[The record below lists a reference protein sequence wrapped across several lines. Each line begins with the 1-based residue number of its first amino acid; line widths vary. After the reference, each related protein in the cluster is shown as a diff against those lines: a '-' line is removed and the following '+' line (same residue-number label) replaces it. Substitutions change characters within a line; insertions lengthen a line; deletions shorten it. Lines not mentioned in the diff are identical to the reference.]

1 MGEYRLLY
9 AREKGEVYMNDGFAV
24 VVLFYLVPLLP
35 LALTWRKDMSKTVT
49 CVVLWESV
57 GSLAFVV
64 VFALVGLYGWQWHLW
79 GQVSIGE
86 IVAFWQGES
95 LPASLWIWPGIWE
108 TALLLL
114 ARWVAQ
120 AVRQATGPEQ
130 CL

>member
-1 MGEYRLLY
+1 
-9 AREKGEVYMNDGFAV
+9 MNDGFAV